1 MADPHRHL
9 TEVGTLSPNSLYN
22 TVWLDAMHD
31 RMNYK
36 ATQATTD
43 EDSLMTVNRH
53 WPVAL
58 NAAPER
64 FLQLFKEKYI
74 LQPKDNVIN
83 AIPGEMRIK
92 DVYSGLFF
100 GFALNEFIDQA
111 DTSTENYLKY
121 YQTNKGL
128 TINTTFDGLDKP
140 PTGGD
145 FPNSYLYNC
154 DKILFEYFKQL
165 TKTDQ
170 GGAVTPKYPYVDTQ
184 DQPQAPWGT
193 NNCKKRHVY
202 NLNCFWQELIETIHN
217 DHIDVSGA
225 DNFDVNDI
233 NAAIEQLKR
242 IEFTGFE
249 MIKKPPLLGAPRGTG
264 WIDFLYKYPKWK
276 IKDDDDTKYFY
287 VTTQGLCASHIP
299 SGATKP
305 NVLSRKLGKITKEQK
320 SCFKGLKRLAYVIPL
335 NGTPLTDDAKSHF
348 FMLLKYAGDTSHLKL
363 YEILNAAIPDNDLYK
378 TNNLALYLSE
388 RPLLVRAFTKNMNV
402 YCKYLAKFKD
412 ENIIKTPNEV
422 FKLTNIGEN
431 VIGFMRA
438 KNYMQDINDLIGR
451 YNQHSDLNNLALVF
465 VSLQAP
471 NDDQASRGQAS
482 QLRDTT
488 DDVPTP
494 IPYIDHAIEV
504 AKPDGNVKLPKLD
517 QDKIN
522 RYHNSIKQILS
533 LNELIFKT
541 PSFIDDMKYVNER
554 IIARKFFPTRTF
566 RCPIIMHLKSVAC
579 PMIRSTF
586 NKKNIEIF
594 NRALQ
599 YLNAFNTLRE
609 INPPPVDNLIG
620 RTLVD
625 IYDQLNTQLE
635 TVILY
640 YGDKFKTLNQIS
652 IGGGGGI
659 PVKDVDPSILREWI
673 DNEYTSE
680 SSMSNKLT
688 DVGIQNITDYLILY
702 DTLTHSIP
710 VGQTGPGGGA
720 AAQDGGSAEDDMKTI
735 PMIEGGSGPA
745 DAEAEAKDDCGAA
758 KVGNDETWWQSLE
771 LDADLIQQEN
781 EIITN
786 ALVGLDDDRYFEYID
801 ALNNIDTK
809 IDEIYCIESNTE
821 LGSTVDLKVRDITG
835 DIHSLLDGVDDVDFL
850 ETLYYI
856 LQQFIYFNEM
866 NGQYITLEGQAIY
879 FNEPDNQYITRERLS
894 YETLYGI
901 SNTIDKILTRAKA
914 LIPNIRLEEEIEW
927 VKIEAAKAKATAEA
941 ERALTAQAV
950 AAEYPVSVVDHNSL
964 GLTLLDEAEGEAE
977 GKAADEAA
985 GKAADEAADEAAA
998 VVGSLYNIGTM
1009 NKLLEPPI
1017 PYDHLENIFDL
1028 RADQA
1033 NRRPM
1038 NEPRNRLSNPKKKN
1052 RVESRNELMKHS
1064 LNSKKKDRTESRKL
1078 TRKANRDL
1086 QRRNHRMGRGL
1097 SPSSLAQI
1105 VLGKRRA
1112 RDIESFV
1119 LDGDFIYPKQLKQ
1132 GGANK
1137 TRKKSK
1143 SSQLRKTIKKR
1154 RVKKIKRKSLRR
1166 KKPIKKRVNSKNRKV
1181 KRKIKNKTRKYKKPK
1196 KLKRSRKPKP

>member
-9 TEVGTLSPNSLYN
+9 TEYGTLYPNSLYN

-58 NAAPER
+58 NAAPES

-121 YQTNKGL
+121 YQTNNRL
-128 TINTTFDGLDKP
+128 LINTPFDGLDKP

-154 DKILFEYFKQL
+154 DKILFEYFISL
-165 TKTDQ
+165 TT
-170 GGAVTPKYPYVDTQ
+170 TPVVPGTTNYKYPYVDTASV
-184 DQPQAPWGT
+184 DGGPAGPAGFPPVLTDWNT
-193 NNCKKRHVY
+193 ANCKQRHVY

-225 DNFDVNDI
+225 DDFDVNDI

-249 MIKKPPLLGAPRGTG
+249 MIKKDPRFGAPRGTG

-276 IKDDDDTKYFY
+276 IKDVDNTEYFY

-320 SCFKGLKRLAYVIPL
+320 SCFKGLKRLAYVILL
-335 NGTPLTDDAKSHF
+335 NDTPLTDDAKSHF

-363 YEILNAAIPDNDLYK
+363 YEILNAAIPDDDLYK

-438 KNYMQDINDLIGR
+438 KNYMQDINDLIGI
-451 YNQHSDLNNLALVF
+451 YNQHSDLNYLALEF
-465 VSLQAP
+465 VSLQTP
-471 NDDQASRGQAS
+471 DDDQASLGQAS
-482 QLRDTT
+482 QLQDTT
-488 DDVPTP
+488 DVVPNP

-504 AKPDGNVKLPKLD
+504 AKPNIDVKLPQPD
-517 QDKIN
+517 QDKIDQ
-522 RYHNSIKQILS
+522 YHNSIKQILS
-533 LNELIFKT
+533 LNQLIIKT

-554 IIARKFFPTRTF
+554 IIARKFFPTKTF

-579 PMIRSTF
+579 PMIRSAF

-599 YLNAFNTLRE
+599 YLNAFNTLRA
-609 INPPPVDNLIG
+609 INPPPVDDLIG
-620 RTLVD
+620 DTLVD
-625 IYDQLNTQLE
+625 IYDQLNTDLE
-635 TVILY
+635 REILS
-640 YGDKFKTLNQIS
+640 YGDKFKRLNQIS
-652 IGGGGGI
+652 IDGGDGI
-659 PVKDVDPSILREWI
+659 RVMLVDPSILREWI
-673 DNEYTSE
+673 YNEYTSD

-702 DTLTHSIP
+702 DTLTHSVP
-710 VGQTGPGGGA
+710 VGQTGTGGGA
-720 AAQDGGSAEDDMKTI
+720 AAQDGGSAEDF
-735 PMIEGGSGPA
+735 
-745 DAEAEAKDDCGAA
+745 GAA
-758 KVGNDETWWQSLE
+758 EYSGKMNQANAINPDHPRYIESFLE
-771 LDADLIQQEN
+771 LDDELIEQED
-781 EIITN
+781 EII
-786 ALVGLDDDRYFEYID
+786 AEAIDPAIDPAKRLGYIQI
-801 ALNNIDTK
+801 LNKIDTLML
-809 IDEIYCIESNTE
+809 DIESSPGD
-821 LGSTVDLKVRDITG
+821 LSTVDLMVSYITER
-835 DIHSLLDGVDDVDFL
+835 ISTILDDVIDVDFL
-850 ETLYYI
+850 ETLYYV
-856 LQQFIYFNEM
+856 LQQFIYFNERYDQYTTQKGEVISFNEM
-866 NGQYITLEGQAIY
+866 TDKYITQAQLTGVTLDNISKTIY
-879 FNEPDNQYITRERLS
+879 
-894 YETLYGI
+894 
-901 SNTIDKILTRAKA
+901 KIYH
-914 LIPNIRLEEEIEW
+914 I
-927 VKIEAAKAKATAEA
+927 
-941 ERALTAQAV
+941 AV
-950 AAEYPVSVVDHNSL
+950 NFTDAVEVI
-964 GLTLLDEAEGEAE
+964 GEVE
-977 GKAADEAA
+977 
-985 GKAADEAADEAAA
+985 
-998 VVGSLYNIGTM
+998 LYNIGVAGRIA
-1009 NKLLEPPI
+1009 NKEAIEARLAQEYAARLAQEYAAQTTETAGAAAVTAAAAAVGMSGMSSEMDPMKEVPRIINITTPP
-1017 PYDHLENIFDL
+1017 PPPPPRSSVAPPQVRTVTGRAAAAEYDPI
-1028 RADQA
+1028 AY
-1033 NRRPM
+1033 
-1038 NEPRNRLSNPKKKN
+1038 
-1052 RVESRNELMKHS
+1052 NELLKEPMPDKMLVTS
-1064 LNSKKKDRTESRKL
+1064 GLVEGDNRSKRSSSDDTPTPERK
-1078 TRKANRDL
+1078 R
-1086 QRRNHRMGRGL
+1086 GRVVK
-1097 SPSSLAQI
+1097 SPSVVTTI
-1105 VLGKRRA
+1105 C
-1112 RDIESFV
+1112 ESASGCV
-1119 LDGDFIYPKQLKQ
+1119 AS

-1154 RVKKIKRKSLRR
+1154 ILKKIKRKSLRR

-1196 KLKRSRKPKP
+1196 KQKRSRKPKHKP